1 MAEYMDYNDY
11 SGEFKSK
18 RSKIISNIGL
28 VLSIVFLAALV
39 LFIIFRS
46 PDNVRT
52 HYGPFE
58 SAEHSVNE
66 SFDSS
71 KNQFLL
77 FDEEY
82 ADDEQILPNDEFI
95 SKYPNIYR
103 MMCSTKTEISKNNA
117 VFFEQDG
124 CLTAAIA
131 YVSAQDRV
139 SAGVTETDDSLR
151 GIMGID
157 FVTIPY
163 YTKDGSLIIEEPV
176 RYTIKY
182 YTGEAYPIKYIEKE
196 YADPERFKLNYYSIS
211 VGIDSDEQMN
221 YLDCKAVLYDAI
233 NKQESLSNEFSDKF
247 TDQNAIF
254 DVPELISGGERG
266 DFELAYRYNLIYDL
280 NETDEKMSIRIN
292 FDDKMY
298 AKLDRLEFKPNTND
312 YIYTITIN

>member
-1 MAEYMDYNDY
+1 MDYLERY
-11 SGEFKSK
+11 SFWCNAGLPASVCAELK
-18 RSKIISNIGL
+18 RI
-28 VLSIVFLAALV
+28 
-39 LFIIFRS
+39 
-46 PDNVRT
+46 
-52 HYGPFE
+52 E
-58 SAEHSVNE
+58 SDHEELKKRFGSE
-66 SFDSS
+66 L
-71 KNQFLL
+71 QF
-77 FDEEY
+77 
-82 ADDEQILPNDEFI
+82 
-95 SKYPNIYR
+95 
-103 MMCSTKTEISKNNA
+103 
-117 VFFEQDG
+117 G
-124 CLTAAIA
+124 TA
-131 YVSAQDRV
+131 
-139 SAGVTETDDSLR
+139 GMR